1 LRLPRSRSL
10 GSEMPSQHVPAV
22 TATSDGGPEKPLVV
36 ALLGNPNTGK
46 STLFTALAGIPTR
59 VGNYPGVTVEEKRG
73 RFSHAGKPIEL
84 IDLPGIYSLVARSP
98 DEQVAMAVLEG
109 RQEGSPPIDCIV
121 VLADAT
127 SLERNC
133 YLVSQALSLKL
144 PVVVALTLIDLA
156 ADRGITIDHAELAA
170 RLGCPVLPIV
180 APQGKGLDELADAVA
195 KATHCPPPP
204 APAVKP
210 EEIEN
215 AHGHSPAALEAMA
228 RYRWIEQL
236 LDGVVSRSV
245 QAGGSLEERIDA
257 VLTHRVAGTVVFV
270 AVMLTVFSSIFW
282 AAAPIMDLF
291 SGAIDAIA
299 GILDERLPEGAIRS
313 LLVDGVVAGVG
324 GVVVF
329 LPQIALLFL
338 FVAVLEGC
346 GYLARAA
353 YLMDRLLVGVG
364 LSGRSFIPL
373 LSSFACAIP
382 GIMATRTIENRR
394 DRLITILVAPLMSCS
409 ARLPVYVLLTA
420 AFVPNTAV
428 AGIPWLRL
436 PAVVLASMYALGVVV
451 AAAVAAIL
459 SQTIFRGPPQPFV
472 MELPGWRWPQP
483 MVVLERV
490 REACWS
496 FLSNAGTLIVGV
508 SIVVWA
514 LASYPYNNEAINA
527 EVTREKVAITE
538 LIELLAAADDE
549 ASRERLA
556 ELTEER
562 ALLETEEGLE
572 AARRGAASR
581 QSFLGMA
588 GRLIEP
594 VVRPLGWD
602 WRIGCAA
609 IASFPAREVV
619 LGTLGVI
626 YNLGEVDP
634 GEEEGSNML
643 IRRLRAATW
652 DGSQRPV
659 FTLPVALSI
668 MVFFALCAQC
678 ASTLVVIGKE
688 TGSWIWPVVTFSY
701 MTGLAW
707 IGALLTYQLGTMLL

>member
-1 LRLPRSRSL
+1 
-10 GSEMPSQHVPAV
+10 M
-22 TATSDGGPEKPLVV
+22 VV

-73 RFSHAGKPIEL
+73 RFSHAGRRIEL

-98 DEQVAMAVLEG
+98 DEEVAMAVLEG
-109 RQEGSPPIDCIV
+109 RQAGSPPVDCVV

-133 YLVSQALSLKL
+133 YLVSQALELGL
-144 PVVVALTLIDLA
+144 PVVVALTLTDLA

-170 RLGCPVLPIV
+170 RLGCTVVPIV
-180 APQGKGLDELADAVA
+180 APQREGLAELADAVA
-195 KATHCPPPP
+195 AASDSP
-204 APAVKP
+204 APPVPAVRP
-210 EEIEN
+210 AEIDDAE
-215 AHGHSPAALEAMA
+215 GHSPAALEAMA
-228 RYRWIEQL
+228 RYRWIEQV
-236 LDGVVSRSV
+236 LDGVVTRSTPSRW
-245 QAGGSLEERIDA
+245 SLEERIDA

-270 AVMLTVFSSIFW
+270 AVMLGVFSSIFW

-291 SGAIDAIA
+291 SGVVDSLAAF
-299 GILDERLPEGAIRS
+299 LDDRLPEGAIRS
-313 LLVDGVVAGVG
+313 LLVDGLVAGVG

-329 LPQIALLFL
+329 LPQIAMLFL

-394 DRLITILVAPLMSCS
+394 DRLLTILVAPLMSCS

-420 AFVPNTAV
+420 AFVPNTPV
-428 AGIPWLRL
+428 AGLPWLKL

-451 AAAVAAIL
+451 AAAVAALL
-459 SQTIFRGPPQPFV
+459 SRTIFRGPPQPFV

-483 MVVLERV
+483 LVVLERV

-496 FLSNAGTLIVGV
+496 FLSNAGTLIVAV

-514 LASYPYNNEAINA
+514 LASYPYNAAAIDA
-527 EVTREKVAITE
+527 EVAREKAV
-538 LIELLAAADDE
+538 LAERMDALASADDQ
-549 ASRERLA
+549 ASAALSS
-556 ELTEER
+556 ELSEEL
-562 ALLETEEGLE
+562 ALLDTEEGMQ

-581 QSFLGMA
+581 QSFLGRA

-652 DGSQRPV
+652 DGSTRPV

-688 TGSWIWPVVTFSY
+688 TGSWVWPVVTFSY

-707 IGALLTYQLGTMLL
+707 LGALLTYQLGTMVLGA

>member
-1 LRLPRSRSL
+1 
-10 GSEMPSQHVPAV
+10 MPSQLDPP
-22 TATSDGGPEKPLVV
+22 TNTTSVDGQETPLVV

-73 RFSHAGKPIEL
+73 QFTHQSSRIEL
-84 IDLPGIYSLVARSP
+84 IDLPGIYSLIPRSP
-98 DEQVAMAVLEG
+98 DEDVAMAVLEG
-109 RQEGSPPIDCIV
+109 RQEGSPKIDCVV

-133 YLVSQALSLKL
+133 YLVSQALALGL
-144 PVVVALTLIDLA
+144 PVVVALTLVDLA
-156 ADRGITIDHAELAA
+156 ADRGISVDHATLAS
-170 RLGCPVLPIV
+170 RLGCPVIPVI
-180 APQGKGLDELADAVA
+180 APQRDGLAPLADAIVA
-195 KATHCPPPP
+195 TTKQSPP
-204 APAVKP
+204 AAPTIHP
-210 EEIEN
+210 EQIDDPN
-215 AHGHSPAALEAMA
+215 GHSPAALEAMA

-236 LDGVVSRSV
+236 LDGVVKQTPTTRW
-245 QAGGSLEERIDA
+245 SLEERIDA
-257 VLTHRVAGTVVFV
+257 VLTHRVAGTFVFI

-291 SGAIDAIA
+291 SGAVDSVA
-299 GILDERLPEGAIRS
+299 GFLQARLPEGAVRS

-329 LPQIALLFL
+329 LPQIAMLFL
-338 FVAVLEGC
+338 FVSILEGC

-394 DRLITILVAPLMSCS
+394 DRLVTILVAPLMSCS

-420 AFVPNTAV
+420 AFVPNTPV
-428 AGIPWLRL
+428 AGLPWLRL
-436 PAVVLASMYALGVVV
+436 QAVVLASMYALGVVV
-451 AAAVAAIL
+451 AAIVAAIL
-459 SQTIFRGPPQPFV
+459 SRTVFRGPPQPFV
-472 MELPGWRWPQP
+472 MELPGWRWPQL

-496 FLSNAGTLIVGV
+496 FLSAAGTLIVAV

-514 LASYPYNNEAINA
+514 LASYPYSIEAIDA
-527 EVTREKVAITE
+527 EVARVKVSLKVRVESLADDTSA
-538 LIELLAAADDE
+538 AAADL
-549 ASRERLA
+549 RE
-556 ELTEER
+556 ELTDQLT
-562 ALLETEEGLE
+562 LLNTEEGLE

-581 QSFLGMA
+581 QSFLGRA

-652 DGSQRPV
+652 DGSNRPV

-688 TGSWIWPVVTFSY
+688 TGSWVWPLVTFSY

-707 IGALLTYQLGTMLL
+707 IGALLTYQLGTALL